1 MFGSRRPGKR
11 SIVGSRVCARQTDGF
26 FRPAVIKSI
35 ATGGPWQDGDRFTVE
50 FQDGSSKSGLRSNEI
65 VGAGFMPLTSDL
77 LLPGQPVFITNNGR
91 EVRGVIV
98 EKGAA
103 SSPSSSP
110 SAAGDELSV
119 SISMDGI
126 SSSVMIVQRRVD
138 DVRLIESRR
147 SARLSE
153 SQQDASEMHSSSAMA
168 IEYNGKRRS
177 REVDVPCKHSGYK
190 YRYGVISFRCNFD
203 KVTVSDRL
211 QFLIV
216 GLLCCYDEL
225 VNRSG

>member
-35 ATGGPWQDGDRFTVE
+35 ATGGPWQDGDRFAVE
-50 FQDGSSKSGLRSNEI
+50 FQDGSTKSGLRSNEI

-98 EKGAA
+98 EKGDC

-110 SAAGDELSV
+110 STAGDELNV
-119 SISMDGI
+119 SICVDGMPNSMTI
-126 SSSVMIVQRRVD
+126 AQRRVD
-138 DVRLIESRR
+138 DIRLIESRR

-153 SQQDASEMHSSSAMA
+153 SQQDASELHSSAAMT
-168 IEYNGKRRS
+168 IEHNGKRRS
-177 REVDVPCKHSGYK
+177 REVDVPSKHSGYK
-190 YRYGVISFRCNFD
+190 YRYYTFIFP
-203 KVTVSDRL
+203 
-211 QFLIV
+211 
-216 GLLCCYDEL
+216 
-225 VNRSG
+225 